1 MIYNIL
7 YIDDEV
13 INLRVFKSVFRREY
27 NVLIAH
33 CGEDGLRILDEND
46 IHLIITDQRMPNMT
60 GVEFLKKVQKKIP
73 TKPPNRIIL
82 SGFSKSKDIDVA
94 IKKYSL
100 YMFISKP
107 WDVDDLRDKM
117 NEAIENALCNN
128 VAS

>member
-94 IKKYSL
+94 KEKYSL

-117 NEAIENALCNN
+117 NEAIEDAICNN
-128 VAS
+128 VES

>member
-33 CGEDGLRILDEND
+33 CSEDGLRILDEND

-60 GVEFLKKVQKKIP
+60 GVEFLKKVQKKI
-73 TKPPNRIIL
+73 
-82 SGFSKSKDIDVA
+82 
-94 IKKYSL
+94 
-100 YMFISKP
+100 
-107 WDVDDLRDKM
+107 
-117 NEAIENALCNN
+117 
-128 VAS
+128 